1 MKTRKNKIEL
11 GGDIHNRKV
20 FENILSIGYELETS
34 SLSKLT
40 LISEKTE
47 KGEPILLNTD
57 TARKDL
63 EKFKEVGDENE
74 EDEDFILRQEEIV
87 EMDAFDKNGKK
98 DKNVS
103 FLITNDIVESPF
115 VRFLNKNCEEIEEEN
130 LVEKEDTEEANLAK
144 IEFKNQLY
152 SFLDEKEKKYQF
164 QFIFHDEK
172 TPCSVFSDV
181 EWIFTYY
188 KPKSSGN
195 IILDT
200 FANSIYNILHHIYD
214 LKPVNGKFKINIC
227 NKKKIEG
234 GESSKISKKA
244 ENSIKTCEIIANK
257 PENRIL
263 YHKPGTNLYYLQTH
277 YYEKKSGEAFS
288 MKDVCITPQ
297 MTFSANISNIIPIM
311 KQMINDSIKS
321 IPTAN
326 EVLERQYQLLNNIEY
341 VINLLFTEYNE
352 KNKESGFVF
361 VASFKKE
368 EYKAIKSYLFLI
380 FYKLYLFYNVFNNN
394 TKVKYFKDSLFF
406 NSRHSNYI
414 LYEALKKSIHHYF
427 KEKWNTKDSE
437 IEIQGKIIQIIQTLC
452 VQTSILE
459 QHFITDSNKRR
470 KNVFNLNNKL
480 DKNSSSY
487 GNPGKSLISYFEFFE
502 NPIDNDTNIDD
513 EDNIVYYDYLEYKRI
528 DAYSAKMDLN
538 SDIVLIE
545 YRGFAR
551 SLSTYIYSIL
561 NPLSKEKMTHGIC
574 NEMTKNYQADIRGI
588 SISVLSDFYI
598 KYSREN
604 SFKSKS
610 KSNKSKKSMTK
621 IKGKSW

>member
-11 GGDIHNRKV
+11 GGDINNRKV

-63 EKFKEVGDENE
+63 EKFKEVGEETEE

-98 DKNVS
+98 DKNIS

-115 VRFLNKNCEEIEEEN
+115 VRFLSKNCEEIEEEEQTD
-130 LVEKEDTEEANLAK
+130 LEK

-152 SFLDEKEKKYQF
+152 SFLDENEKKYQF

-188 KPKSSGN
+188 KPKRNGN
-195 IILDT
+195 IIIDT
-200 FANSIYNILHHIYD
+200 FTNAIYNILHHIYD
-214 LKPVNGKFKINIC
+214 LRPIYGKFKINTC
-227 NKKKIEG
+227 NTKIEG
-234 GESSKISKKA
+234 GESSLLSKKT
-244 ENSIKTCEIIANK
+244 EKSIKTCEIVANK

-297 MTFSANISNIIPIM
+297 MTFSAHISNIVPIM

-326 EVLERQYQLLNNIEY
+326 EVLERQYELLNNIEY
-341 VINLLFTEYNE
+341 VINLLLSEYNKTE
-352 KNKESGFVF
+352 EESGFIF
-361 VASFKKE
+361 MPSFKKE

-380 FYKLYLFYNVFNNN
+380 FYKLFLFYSVYNKN
-394 TKVKYFKDSLFF
+394 TNIKYFKDSLFF
-406 NSRHSNYI
+406 NSRHSNYV
-414 LYEALKKSIHHYF
+414 LYEAVKKCIYNYF
-427 KEKWNTKDSE
+427 SGKWKMEESKIQEK
-437 IEIQGKIIQIIQTLC
+437 IVQIIQKIC
-452 VQTSILE
+452 VQPNILNK
-459 QHFITDSNKRR
+459 HFIPDSNKRR
-470 KNVFNLNNKL
+470 KNVFNPSNIL
-480 DKNSSSY
+480 DKKSASY
-487 GNPGKSLISYFEFFE
+487 GNPGNSLISYFQFFE
-502 NPIDNDTNIDD
+502 DPIDDKTNIDT
-513 EDNIVYYDYLEYKRI
+513 ENNIIYYDYLEYKRI
-528 DAYSAKMDLN
+528 DAYSAKMDLTL
-538 SDIVLIE
+538 DIILIE

-551 SLSTYIYSIL
+551 TLSSYIYSVL
-561 NPLSKEKMTHGIC
+561 DSVSKEKMTHGIC
-574 NEMTKNYQADIRGI
+574 NEMTKNYKADIRGI
-588 SISVLSDFYI
+588 SISVLSDFYK

-604 SFKSKS
+604 SFKS

>member
-1 MKTRKNKIEL
+1 MKTRKNKIEI
-11 GGDIHNRKV
+11 GGDIHRRKV
-20 FENILSIGYELETS
+20 FDNILSIGYELETS

-47 KGEPILLNTD
+47 KGESILLNTD

-63 EKFKEVGDENE
+63 EKFKEVNENNNE
-74 EDEDFILRQEEIV
+74 EEEDDDFILRQEEMI
-87 EMDAFDKNGKK
+87 ETDAYDKNGRV

-115 VRFLNKNCEEIEEEN
+115 VRFLNKNCEQIEEEN
-130 LVEKEDTEEANLAK
+130 IIETDNTNQDK
-144 IEFKNQLY
+144 IEFKNNLY
-152 SFLDEKEKKYQF
+152 SFLDEKKKKYQF
-164 QFIFHDEK
+164 QFIYHDEK

-188 KPKSSGN
+188 KPKISGN

-200 FANSIYNILHHIYD
+200 FTNAIYNLLQHIFD
-214 LKPVNGKFKINIC
+214 LKPIYGKFMINIC
-227 NKKKIEG
+227 NKKKEG
-234 GESSKISKKA
+234 GDSSIISKKK
-244 ENSIKTCEIIANK
+244 ENSIKKCDIIVNK
-257 PENRIL
+257 PETRIL
-263 YHKPGTNLYYLQTH
+263 YHKPNTNLYYLQTH
-277 YYEKKSGEAFS
+277 FYEKKSGEPFS

-297 MTFSANISNIIPIM
+297 MTFSANIANIIPIM

-326 EVLERQYQLLNNIEY
+326 EILERQFQLLNNIEY

-352 KNKESGFVF
+352 KEKESGFIF
-361 VASFKKE
+361 ISSSKKE
-368 EYKAIKSYLFLI
+368 EYKSIKSYLFLI
-380 FYKLYLFYNVFNNN
+380 FYKLYLFYDVFNNN
-394 TKVKYFKDSLFF
+394 TKIKYFKDSLFF

-414 LYEALKKSIHHYF
+414 LYEALKKSIHQYF
-427 KEKWNTKDSE
+427 KEKWNTKYSE
-437 IEIQGKIIQIIQTLC
+437 IEIKEQIIQIIQRLC
-452 VQTSILE
+452 VQTTILE
-459 QHFITDSNKRR
+459 QHFITDSTKRR

-502 NPIDNDTNIDD
+502 NPIDNDTNIDN

-551 SLSTYIYSIL
+551 SLSSYIYSVL
-561 NPLSKEKMTHGIC
+561 DPLSKEKMTHGTC
-574 NEMTKNYQADIRGI
+574 NEMTNQYRADIRGI
-588 SISVLSDFYI
+588 SISVLSDFYT
-598 KYSREN
+598 KYSKEN
-604 SFKSKS
+604 LSNNSN
-610 KSNKSKKSMTK
+610 KSNKSKKSM
-621 IKGKSW
+621 IKSKAKSF

>member
-1 MKTRKNKIEL
+1 M
-11 GGDIHNRKV
+11 
-20 FENILSIGYELETS
+20 
-34 SLSKLT
+34 
-40 LISEKTE
+40 
-47 KGEPILLNTD
+47 
-57 TARKDL
+57 
-63 EKFKEVGDENE
+63 
-74 EDEDFILRQEEIV
+74 
-87 EMDAFDKNGKK
+87 
-98 DKNVS
+98 
-103 FLITNDIVESPF
+103 
-115 VRFLNKNCEEIEEEN
+115 
-130 LVEKEDTEEANLAK
+130 
-144 IEFKNQLY
+144 
-152 SFLDEKEKKYQF
+152 
-164 QFIFHDEK
+164 
-172 TPCSVFSDV
+172 
-181 EWIFTYY
+181 
-188 KPKSSGN
+188 
-195 IILDT
+195 
-200 FANSIYNILHHIYD
+200 
-214 LKPVNGKFKINIC
+214 
-227 NKKKIEG
+227 
-234 GESSKISKKA
+234 
-244 ENSIKTCEIIANK
+244 
-257 PENRIL
+257 
-263 YHKPGTNLYYLQTH
+263 
-277 YYEKKSGEAFS
+277 
-288 MKDVCITPQ
+288 
-297 MTFSANISNIIPIM
+297 
-311 KQMINDSIKS
+311 
-321 IPTAN
+321 
-326 EVLERQYQLLNNIEY
+326 
-341 VINLLFTEYNE
+341 
-352 KNKESGFVF
+352 
-361 VASFKKE
+361 
-368 EYKAIKSYLFLI
+368 
-380 FYKLYLFYNVFNNN
+380 FYNVFNNN

-437 IEIQGKIIQIIQTLC
+437 IEIQEKIIQIIQILC

-561 NPLSKEKMTHGIC
+561 DPLSKEKMTHGIC

>member
-63 EKFKEVGDENE
+63 EKFKEVGDESE

-115 VRFLNKNCEEIEEEN
+115 VRFLNKNCEEIEEEEQTD
-130 LVEKEDTEEANLAK
+130 LEK

-152 SFLDEKEKKYQF
+152 SFLDEKQNKYNF
-164 QFIFHDEK
+164 EFIFHDEK

-188 KPKSSGN
+188 KPKISGN

-214 LKPVNGKFKINIC
+214 LRPVHGKFKINIC

-234 GESSKISKKA
+234 GESSNISKKV
-244 ENSIKTCEIIANK
+244 ENSIKKCEIIANK

-297 MTFSANISNIIPIM
+297 MTFSANIANIIPIM

-380 FYKLYLFYNVFNNN
+380 FYKLFMFYNVFNNN

-437 IEIQGKIIQIIQTLC
+437 IEIQEKIIQIIQTLC
-452 VQTSILE
+452 VQTTILE
-459 QHFITDSNKRR
+459 QHFITDLNKRR
-470 KNVFNLNNKL
+470 KNVFILKNKL

-502 NPIDNDTNIDD
+502 NPIDNDTNIDA
-513 EDNIVYYDYLEYKRI
+513 ENNIIYYDYLEYKRI

-538 SDIVLIE
+538 SDIILIE

-551 SLSTYIYSIL
+551 SLSTYIYSVL
-561 NPLSKEKMTHGIC
+561 DPLSKEKMTHGIC

-604 SFKSKS
+604 SFKSKL

>member
-11 GGDIHNRKV
+11 GGDIHNRKI

-47 KGEPILLNTD
+47 KGESILLNTD

-63 EKFKEVGDENE
+63 EKFKEVGDESE
-74 EDEDFILRQEEIV
+74 EDEDFVLRQEEIV

-115 VRFLNKNCEEIEEEN
+115 VRFLNKNCEEIEEEEQTD
-130 LVEKEDTEEANLAK
+130 LEK

-152 SFLDEKEKKYQF
+152 SFLDEKQNKYNF
-164 QFIFHDEK
+164 EFIFHDEK

-214 LKPVNGKFKINIC
+214 LRPVNGKFKINIC

-234 GESSKISKKA
+234 GESSKISKNA

-341 VINLLFTEYNE
+341 VINLLFTEHNE

-380 FYKLYLFYNVFNNN
+380 FYKLFMFYNVFNNN

-437 IEIQGKIIQIIQTLC
+437 IEIQEKIIQIIQILC

-561 NPLSKEKMTHGIC
+561 DPLSKEKMTHGIC

-621 IKGKSW
+621 IKRLHVS